1 MSHLCKQFYDE
12 RLPEKNIC
20 KTTLFFWFL
29 VKDFNFPDFFF
40 FFNPKHKLMATE
52 LLA

>member
-12 RLPEKNIC
+12 RLPEK
-20 KTTLFFWFL
+20 KHLQKKHLFFWFL
-29 VKDFNFPDFFF
+29 VKDFNFSEFFLQ
-40 FFNPKHKLMATE
+40 NPKHTLMATE

>member
-20 KTTLFFWFL
+20 KKTLVFWFL
-29 VKDFNFPDFFF
+29 VKDFNFSYIFLQ
-40 FFNPKHKLMATE
+40 NPKHKLMATE